1 MVMPALGGSCACAKM
16 VEERV
21 RVVRCGGSRLNFR
34 RAVFSA
40 DSKYAGS
47 RGQTGPTGRRG
58 PGRGLEAEC
67 ELGLRVSGP
76 GDPGAAWPGCCM
88 GEPGLP
94 GPCLPGDRG
103 AGARPLMIP
112 PTPPPRPGEKHFY
125 CQPLFRNF
133 TYIFCVS
140 GDFIKVYSSTTEE
153 CVHVLHGHKNLVS
166 GILLNPNNHLQLY
179 SCSFDGT
186 IKLWDYLDGILIK
199 TFTVGPKLH
208 ALYIPPNA
216 EDSVFLT
223 ILKEDPD
230 VFQLVSVKLPK
241 SSSQNVEARERTF
254 VLDYVNRSPKCIDFG
269 NEGEYI
275 AAVRDFYLSVYFLKK
290 KKTCKRNFHDEK
302 QYTYTCLHWHHDLV
316 MDLAFTVSEITV
328 IQRNLDAC
336 AVIQGLV
343 KDRSISTGLMVD
355 PKTKALVLNG
365 KPGHLQFYSLQGDK
379 QLYNLD
385 IIQQEYINDD
395 GLIQIELKK
404 AAFSHS
410 GTWLA
415 TVEQRQENPSELEMQ
430 MKLWVF
436 SKKTQG
442 FSLNTKIAMPHDDH
456 ITALCFNNA
465 ENYERPMLVT
475 ASRDGHFKVW
485 VLADDSDIY
494 KKAIGWTCDFVGSYH
509 KYQATNCCFSEDSS
523 LLAVSF
529 EEIVTVWDTET
540 WELKCTF
547 CQRAGK
553 IRHLCFGRL
562 TCSKYLLGTTENA
575 ILCCWNLLSCSLQ
588 WSAKLNVSVL
598 EADPY
603 SDHVAAVSQSAA
615 GSDLFVFKPSEPR
628 PLYVQRT
635 ISREEVQWGVFVPR
649 DVPESFTLEAH
660 QWLNRSQFYFLTQSQ
675 SHLQLSGIEM
685 MAFSL
690 LSVQLLAEESLP
702 TTPFSLLLGK
712 HRRQQDARSRET
724 SENELVQLP
733 VTENIPAIKE
743 LLHTPAHILPS
754 ASFLCSLF
762 VSSLLL
768 SKETES
774 AEEVPDVDMEE
785 NKESDD
791 SDEENDLTEKAQETH
806 NTDLRDD
813 VIHQLSKREEKE
825 LRKFRKV
832 DYSWL
837 AAL

>member
-1 MVMPALGGSCACAKM
+1 M

-40 DSKYAGS
+40 DSK
-47 RGQTGPTGRRG
+47 
-58 PGRGLEAEC
+58 
-67 ELGLRVSGP
+67 
-76 GDPGAAWPGCCM
+76 
-88 GEPGLP
+88 
-94 GPCLPGDRG
+94 
-103 AGARPLMIP
+103 
-112 PTPPPRPGEKHFY
+112 
-125 CQPLFRNF
+125 
-133 TYIFCVS
+133 YIFCVS

-186 IKLWDYLDGILIK
+186 VKLWDYLDGILIK

-230 VFQLVSVKLPK
+230 VFQLVSVRLPK

-269 NEGEYI
+269 YEGEYI

-290 KKTCKRNFHDEK
+290 KKTCNFTLPSTKNKKNARNRFTCVACHPNEDCIASGHMDGKIRLWRNFHDEK

-316 MDLAFTVSEITV
+316 MDLAFTVSGSSLLSGGRECVLVEWRDGAEKNKEFLPRLGSTIEHISVSPAGDFFCTSHSDNKITV
-328 IQRNLDAC
+328 IQRNLDPC

-442 FSLNTKIAMPHDDH
+442 FSLNTKITMPHDDH

-529 EEIVTVWDTET
+529 EEIITVWDTET

-649 DVPESFTLEAH
+649 DVPESFTSEAH

-675 SHLQLSGIEM
+675 CLLT
-685 MAFSL
+685 FSTKSPEEKL
-690 LSVQLLAEESLP
+690 TPTSKQLLAEESLP

-712 HRRQQDARSRET
+712 HRRQQDARSSET
-724 SENELVQLP
+724 SDNELVQLP
-733 VTENIPAIKE
+733 LTENIPAINE
-743 LLHTPAHILPS
+743 LLHTPAHVLPS

-785 NKESDD
+785 NQESDD
-791 SDEENDLTEKAQETH
+791 SDEEDDLTEKAQETH
-806 NTDLRDD
+806 NPDLRDD